1 MRLGGMS
8 ITGIHHAH
16 EAGEWMTGYSFM
28 QMEMDGS
35 LDGSHGAGRSDI
47 FSEGFMVAP
56 TSMQMQMHMFHLMYS
71 PTSRMTL
78 ALMMPLLQKSMDHVV
93 NPNIAM
99 PFAGE
104 KFTTE
109 SRGPGDLELSLLL
122 NLYEAEG
129 HRLVAD
135 AGWSF
140 PTGSIDEKDETPM
153 SMGSRVRLPY
163 PMQLGSGTFDARPG
177 LTYLGQGD
185 PWSWG
190 THLGATIRIGENSE
204 RYTLGDEWVATAWG
218 ARRLTEWFST
228 SVRLEGRGWGDID
241 GADPALNP
249 MMVPTADPNR
259 RAGKR
264 LDLLFG
270 VNLFSVDGRLGGN
283 RIALEGG
290 LPVYQNLDGPQ
301 LETDWRIQ
309 VSWDWTFDSILAL
322 GQ

>member
-1 MRLGGMS
+1 
-8 ITGIHHAH
+8 
-16 EAGEWMTGYSFM
+16 
-28 QMEMDGS
+28 
-35 LDGSHGAGRSDI
+35 
-47 FSEGFMVAP
+47 
-56 TSMQMQMHMFHLMYS
+56 
-71 PTSRMTL
+71 
-78 ALMMPLLQKSMDHVV
+78 
-93 NPNIAM
+93 
-99 PFAGE
+99 
-104 KFTTE
+104 
-109 SRGPGDLELSLLL
+109 
-122 NLYEAEG
+122 
-129 HRLVAD
+129 
-135 AGWSF
+135 
-140 PTGSIDEKDETPM
+140 
-153 SMGSRVRLPY
+153 
-163 PMQLGSGTFDARPG
+163 MQLGSGTFDARPG

-204 RYTLGDEWVATAWG
+204 HYSLGDEWVATAWG

-241 GADPALNP
+241 GADPELNA

-322 GQ
+322 GR